1 MVRKNHANNGKQNYS
16 NILAKI
22 IVSAVSK
29 RKFEMPKWVC
39 IFLVLLSTEGCL
51 EWLEPSP
58 ISRQG
63 SVGVR
68 QGCGMEEATHQ

>member
-22 IVSAVSK
+22 IVSALSK
-29 RKFEMPKWVC
+29 KKFEMPKWVY

-58 ISRQG
+58 SAGREVLG
-63 SVGVR
+63 
-68 QGCGMEEATHQ
+68 